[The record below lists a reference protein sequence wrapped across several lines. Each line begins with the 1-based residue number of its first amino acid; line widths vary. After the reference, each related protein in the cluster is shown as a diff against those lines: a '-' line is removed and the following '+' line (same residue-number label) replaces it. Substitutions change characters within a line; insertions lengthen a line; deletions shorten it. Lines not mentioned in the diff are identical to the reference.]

1 MMLPLS
7 PVLKLSLSLSL
18 SLSHTKT
25 HIFCFILSL
34 DPFNTCNPHTHRH
47 NLTRWYSISL
57 SQSHSLANTH
67 SGSLAYTSLYS
78 SSNLLSHFVLC
89 APIHILCNYT
99 LIGKYTTSSPLS
111 PFCLSLSF
119 GSFLSRFSFR
129 MSINIPWPSPSSL
142 EILIFKIIYFILLV
156 NVSSRLKST
165 PKRSKSHR
173 LLHLFSTKCAHLW
186 M

>member
-18 SLSHTKT
+18 SLTKT

-34 DPFNTCNPHTHRH
+34 DPFNTCNPHMHRH

-99 LIGKYTTSSPLS
+99 LIGKYTTSSPLLS
-111 PFCLSLSF
+111 PPFCLSLSF

-165 PKRSKSHR
+165 PNRSKSHR